1 MIAIHRPIIRHLLK
15 FLQEWINLPMK
26 NEVIQFGKKL
36 REVRLKKRL
45 SQGDVARILG
55 VHRSYISGLERGR
68 RNPSLLTVHKVAKA
82 LGIKID
88 ELLK

>member
-1 MIAIHRPIIRHLLK
+1 
-15 FLQEWINLPMK
+15 MK
-26 NEVIQFGKKL
+26 NEVLQFGNKL
-36 REVRLKKRL
+36 RDVRLKKKL
-45 SQGDVARILG
+45 SQGDIARILG

-82 LGIKID
+82 LGVSVN

>member
-1 MIAIHRPIIRHLLK
+1 M
-15 FLQEWINLPMK
+15 QEWINSFMT
-26 NEVIQFGKKL
+26 NEVAKFGKKL
-36 REVRLKKRL
+36 RETRLKKQM

-82 LGIKID
+82 LGVSTN
-88 ELLK
+88 ELMK

>member
-1 MIAIHRPIIRHLLK
+1 
-15 FLQEWINLPMK
+15 MK

-36 REVRLKKRL
+36 RKTRLKKML

-82 LGIKID
+82 LGVSTN

>member
-1 MIAIHRPIIRHLLK
+1 VDKP
-15 FLQEWINLPMK
+15 FMK
-26 NEVIQFGKKL
+26 NEVLQFGKKL
-36 REVRLKKRL
+36 REVRLKRKL
-45 SQGDVARILG
+45 SQGDIARTLG

-82 LGIKID
+82 LGVSAD